1 LLALAR
7 QRHAA
12 TLPVVVRATEG
23 ELDNAM
29 ASTLLALEAYVT
41 NGSPP
46 VLPNLEGMVD
56 ALERSVSSSTN
67 TPRETAAEPH
77 LIERLAVYRA
87 LVAAINRLSPAMST
101 GTA

>member
-1 LLALAR
+1 
-7 QRHAA
+7 
-12 TLPVVVRATEG
+12 
-23 ELDNAM
+23 M

-46 VLPNLEGMVD
+46 VLPNLEGMVN
-56 ALERSVSSSTN
+56 ALERSVSSGTN
-67 TPRETAAEPH
+67 APRETAAEPH